1 MSAASQAVELFAAGV
16 PVREIGDMVGLG
28 RAAVTETL
36 THFAQRPKY
45 SGTTTRVMRVCPFFD
60 SCRDCTFQGCALDKF
75 RKVTV

>member
-1 MSAASQAVELFAAGV
+1 MSTAEQAVRLFEAGV
-16 PVREIGDMVGLG
+16 PVRDIGDMVGMA
-28 RAAVTETL
+28 RNAVEEVL

-75 RKVTV
+75 REVTV

>member
-1 MSAASQAVELFAAGV
+1 MSAAEQAVRLFEAGV
-16 PVREIGDMVGLG
+16 PVRDIGDMVG
-28 RAAVTETL
+28 RAVVEEAL
-36 THFAQRPKY
+36 THFAKRPKY

>member
-1 MSAASQAVELFAAGV
+1 MSAARQAVELFQMGI
-16 PVREIGDMVGLG
+16 PVREIGEMVGLS
-28 RAAVTETL
+28 RADLTEAL

-75 RKVTV
+75 REVAI